1 MRHKQLLAAL
11 LVSTSLTT
19 HAVTFDESV
28 RYSKLVM
35 DSRLNDFY
43 ANKKQMGFDVY
54 DANGT
59 KIKPSANPSA
69 LGLDYVPGLV
79 GKAVL
84 EAADYYSGRDEA
96 SARGWYLTIENFANS
111 LYSTVPTSGGSLDDL
126 EAVKIYAGLY
136 DLSQGAFAPVAKSS
150 TPSNAVTAMQRAAK
164 GLKAHDNAYS
174 IAASVMSDAAGGWYH
189 KSIYPNQLW
198 WN

>member
-136 DLSQGAFAPVAKSS
+136 DLAF
-150 TPSNAVTAMQRAAK
+150 
-164 GLKAHDNAYS
+164 S
-174 IAASVMSDAAGGWYH
+174 ISASL
-189 KSIYPNQLW
+189 SIYV
-198 WN
+198 